1 VIRHLREPM
10 ALLLM
15 VAAAISGLGLGERV
29 NAIAILAIVA
39 LNAVIGLVQ
48 EGRAAS
54 ALEALRSME
63 TPTSRVLRDGVPR
76 VIASRLIVPGDVV
89 VLSAGDRVPADLQL
103 SQADAMEVDESTL
116 TGESL
121 PVVKAAGDQAHA
133 GTLITRGSGTG
144 TVSATGSATRLGSIA
159 EALRRPQPPTPL
171 QLELG
176 RLTGRLGGTAVVIAI
191 GVLALILVR
200 TGLSRESLERSFLAA
215 VALAVAAVPEGLAT
229 VVTVALALGVR
240 RMAAAGAI
248 IRRLPAVETLGS
260 TTVVLTDKTGT
271 LTENRIR
278 VQGVAPAGARLG
290 RLEELPELLRGRF
303 EEVMALCNDAS
314 LDPPAG
320 DPMDLA
326 LLEVLAAERVTDL
339 RGTRQ
344 RLGVIP
350 FDSGRARMTAL
361 YQGSNGPVVLIKG
374 APEGIINLSSAA
386 LDTDG
391 EPRALSP
398 GLRTW
403 AFETTEELAGQGMRV
418 LALARRDLEGAP
430 TDLEA
435 EEKGAVL
442 VGLVGLADPL
452 RPEAAAT
459 VAQSGAAGIRLVMV
473 TGDHPG
479 TAEHVAAA
487 VGITAPGRGVMEG
500 SELTRH
506 GLPSDPLGVS
516 VYARVEPGHKLA
528 LVEALQERGEVVAVT
543 GDGVNDA
550 PALRRADIGVAMGR
564 SGSDVAREAAD
575 MVVTDDNLATI
586 VGAVREGRGIYDNV
600 RKVVDYLVAGNLSEI
615 MVVVSGL
622 LIFPDLGIPLLPL
635 QLLWINLLTD
645 GLPALALG
653 IDPVAPDVMRRPPRR
668 RGEPLLSV
676 RRLQRLG
683 GRGLIIAAASVA
695 SLAVSRLLWEESW
708 ARSRALMFT
717 VLVTAHLLY
726 ALAVGGRNRWLYS
739 AIGSGIALQVAVVLL
754 PVAQPIFATAALDLR
769 EWVLVLVAGVLPTA
783 IIAGFGRAKT
793 DR

>member
-1 VIRHLREPM
+1 
-10 ALLLM
+10 
-15 VAAAISGLGLGERV
+15 
-29 NAIAILAIVA
+29 
-39 LNAVIGLVQ
+39 
-48 EGRAAS
+48 
-54 ALEALRSME
+54 
-63 TPTSRVLRDGVPR
+63 
-76 VIASRLIVPGDVV
+76 
-89 VLSAGDRVPADLQL
+89 
-103 SQADAMEVDESTL
+103 
-116 TGESL
+116 
-121 PVVKAAGDQAHA
+121 
-133 GTLITRGSGTG
+133 
-144 TVSATGSATRLGSIA
+144 
-159 EALRRPQPPTPL
+159 
-171 QLELG
+171 
-176 RLTGRLGGTAVVIAI
+176 
-191 GVLALILVR
+191 
-200 TGLSRESLERSFLAA
+200 
-215 VALAVAAVPEGLAT
+215 
-229 VVTVALALGVR
+229 
-240 RMAAAGAI
+240 
-248 IRRLPAVETLGS
+248 
-260 TTVVLTDKTGT
+260 
-271 LTENRIR
+271 
-278 VQGVAPAGARLG
+278 
-290 RLEELPELLRGRF
+290 
-303 EEVMALCNDAS
+303 
-314 LDPPAG
+314 
-320 DPMDLA
+320 
-326 LLEVLAAERVTDL
+326 
-339 RGTRQ
+339 
-344 RLGVIP
+344 
-350 FDSGRARMTAL
+350 MTAL

-668 RGEPLLSV
+668 RGEALLSV
-676 RRLQRLG
+676 RRLQTLG